1 MLELERA
8 ALIQQSDGQHS
19 GHQFSKQIDDA
30 CRHLNVGGVLVL
42 PTDTLYGLAADVF
55 NENALRRVFAIKG
68 RPEGLAL
75 PVLVGDWAMVSLVA
89 AGWSESAQELAAKF
103 WPGPLTLVLP
113 KSPGLSSLI
122 TGGGDTVA
130 VRSPNHRVPQNL
142 IKRLG
147 CPITGTSANR
157 SGGPDLLTLAAVRE
171 ELEQSVDYIISG
183 GPAPQ
188 GIQSTIV
195 DVTGP
200 EPRLIREGVIPF
212 QEIIRASES

>member
-75 PVLVGDWAMVSLVA
+75 PVLVGDWEMVSLVA
-89 AGWSESAQELAAKF
+89 ANWSDSAQELAAKF

-113 KSPGLSSLI
+113 RSPDLSSLI
-122 TGGGDTVA
+122 TGDGETVA
-130 VRSPNHRVPQNL
+130 VRSPNHRVPQSL
-142 IKRLG
+142 ISRLG
-147 CPITGTSANR
+147 RPITGTSANR
-157 SGGPDLLTLAAVRE
+157 SGGPDLLTLEDVRDD
-171 ELEQSVDYIISG
+171 LGQSVDYIISC

-200 EPRLIREGVIPF
+200 EPRLIRDGVIPF

>member
-1 MLELERA
+1 MFELERA

-30 CRHLNVGGVLVL
+30 WRQLKVGGVLVL

-75 PVLVGDWAMVSLVA
+75 PVLVGDWEMVSLVA
-89 AGWSESAQELAAKF
+89 ANWSDSAQELAAKF

-113 KSPGLSSLI
+113 RSPGLSSLI

-130 VRSPNHRVPQNL
+130 VRSPNHRVPQSL
-142 IKRLG
+142 ISRLG
-147 CPITGTSANR
+147 RPITGTSANR
-157 SGGPDLLTLAAVRE
+157 SGGPDLLTLEDVRDD
-171 ELEQSVDYIISG
+171 LGQSVDYIISC

>member
-89 AGWSESAQELAAKF
+89 ANWSESAQELAAKF
-103 WPGPLTLVLP
+103 WPGPLTMVLP
-113 KSPGLSSLI
+113 RSPGLSSLI

-130 VRSPNHRVPQNL
+130 VRSPNHRVPQSL
-142 IKRLG
+142 ISRLG
-147 CPITGTSANR
+147 RPITGTSANR
-157 SGGPDLLTLAAVRE
+157 SGGLDLLTLEDVRGD
-171 ELEQSVDYIISG
+171 LEQSVDYIISC